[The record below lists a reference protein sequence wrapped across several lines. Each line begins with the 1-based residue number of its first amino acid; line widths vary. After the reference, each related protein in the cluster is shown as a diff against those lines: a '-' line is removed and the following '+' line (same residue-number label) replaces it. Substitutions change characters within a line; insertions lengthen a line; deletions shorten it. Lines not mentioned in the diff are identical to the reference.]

1 MIGESEVNQV
11 SEMLEGISQERGKS
25 KWIEDRSNLHVDTTF
40 NKLNILSMQLDLNSR
55 LQVRVFIVPLMYF
68 SKVLYFS
75 TIN

>member
-11 SEMLEGISQERGKS
+11 SEILEGISVERGKS

-55 LQVRVFIVPLMYF
+55 LQVRIFIVPLMYF